1 MTAPQEVFRR
11 IRGEGWL
18 VLAGGPPLLGRPY
31 PHLAEHLL
39 EHTDLSQPCRILV
52 SGASTREQDQFLE
65 DVDVLLDSHVQV
77 GTVETIAPAP
87 DLGSG
92 LLALLGGDSE
102 SWLTALES
110 KGLDGSLLETL
121 TEGGVVLAAPE
132 ASACFGSWVFPS
144 ASGEATSG
152 LGWLP
157 GAAVI
162 PGPVDPVDDERVRRL
177 LNDRDK
183 VYALGLATAAIL
195 ALGPEGQVEVWGEA
209 SPRLTLGKG
218 WV

>member
-18 VLAGGPPLLGRPY
+18 VLAGGAPLLGRPY
-31 PHLAEHLL
+31 PHLAERLL

-52 SGASTREQDQFLE
+52 SGAATRDQDQFLE
-65 DVDVLLDSHVQV
+65 DVDVLLNSHVQV
-77 GTVETIAPAP
+77 GALETIAPAP

-92 LLALLGGDSE
+92 LLALLGGDSG
-102 SWLTALES
+102 SWLAALGR
-110 KGLDGSLLETL
+110 KKLDESLLDTL
-121 TEGGVVLAAPE
+121 TDGGVVLAAPQ
-132 ASACFGSWVFPS
+132 ASACFGSWVFS
-144 ASGEATSG
+144 SDSGEAAPG

-162 PGPVDPVDDERVRRL
+162 PGQEDPVDDERVRRL
-177 LNDRDK
+177 LNDRSK
-183 VYALGLATAAIL
+183 VYALGLPTSAIL

-209 SPRLTLGKG
+209 PPRVALGKG